1 MSESRKKEDEV
12 RQEDSVS
19 NYDDCYVN
27 SVLSMTSGCKHV
39 CDCLRHHHNSS
50 PYELNFRYGLS
61 IILESGDYKCCTKR
75 ISNICIDG
83 FKNIPVN
90 RATAQAGA
98 PQTGAAQA
106 QFF

>member
-50 PYELNFRYGLS
+50 PYEINFRYGIS
-61 IILESGDYKCCTKR
+61 IILESGDYNCCTKKYMYRWIQKHSSEQSFSSSWCTSDWCSSSSVFLR
-75 ISNICIDG
+75 I
-83 FKNIPVN
+83 
-90 RATAQAGA
+90 
-98 PQTGAAQA
+98 
-106 QFF
+106 